1 MFFIFKKNVG
11 KVQSGNQINKK
22 HFQNNSNKTDLWF
35 FCCMS
40 NDLKCL
46 PINFYLLTM
55 FDALCDV
62 TLSPA
67 VGWRLCLSCLEGHFL
82 GISRGIELH

>member
-1 MFFIFKKNVG
+1 M
-11 KVQSGNQINKK
+11 
-22 HFQNNSNKTDLWF
+22 L
-35 FCCMS
+35 

-62 TLSPA
+62 TPSPA
-67 VGWRLCLSCLEGHFL
+67 VVTFFIAFTNVFLSRFFYVFNVFYFYLNVFYIYAGTIIGANIP
-82 GISRGIELH
+82 GIGDDRYANSRR

>member
-1 MFFIFKKNVG
+1 M
-11 KVQSGNQINKK
+11 
-22 HFQNNSNKTDLWF
+22 L
-35 FCCMS
+35 

-62 TLSPA
+62 TPSPA
-67 VGWRLCLSCLEGHFL
+67 VVTFFITFTNVFCHVFYVFNVFCFYLNVFTSMPEPLSAP
-82 GISRGIELH
+82 ISPGSSMTDTPIAADRPMH